1 MLRASPPVAFALAL
15 VFTILGAP
23 RVAGAHSLL
32 VNPPPL
38 IADDSAKS
46 GPCGCYFGAG
56 PEDPTEDATAS
67 KCPAN
72 YTTTSLVAGSQLKV
86 SWKETVNHDGAFRL
100 AFSPTPVDGVV
111 KADLDAN
118 VLYEKPDTNTVAGT
132 TITATITVPD
142 TPCAS
147 CTLQL
152 RQLMTGAAK
161 PYYWSCAAIKIVPA
175 GGSTGAT
182 TGSGPSGAGG
192 AGAGGAGGDGQG
204 VSSPAAVGAG
214 GSDSTAAGPA
224 ATPIPFK
231 TGACSV
237 SSGDAEPGFGT
248 ALLAAV
254 MAMTLRIRRRHAR

>member
-1 MLRASPPVAFALAL
+1 MLRASPPVAFALA
-15 VFTILGAP
+15 VAFAFTSLGAP
-23 RVAGAHSLL
+23 RVAAAHSLL
-32 VNPPPL
+32 VSPPPL

-192 AGAGGAGGDGQG
+192 AGGAGGDGQG

-237 SSGDAEPGFGT
+237 SRGDGEPGSGT
-248 ALLAAV
+248 AILAAALV
-254 MAMTLRIRRRHAR
+254 MTLAIRRRHAR